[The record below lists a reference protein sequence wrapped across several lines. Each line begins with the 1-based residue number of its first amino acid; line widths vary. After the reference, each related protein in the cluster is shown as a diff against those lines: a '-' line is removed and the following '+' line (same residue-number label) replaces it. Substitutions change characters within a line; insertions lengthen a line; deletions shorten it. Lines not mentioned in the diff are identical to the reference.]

1 MHLIDILI
9 CPDCKTG
16 NLNVNDEKV
25 VCENC
30 DNKFFFDINQNQIVF
45 KELYTPKKVEED
57 VFSLNENKKKNFSWR
72 ELNYLKIEQFVKD
85 FPVDSV
91 CIDIGSGPMTN
102 KNLLKKFNNIIY
114 MDGAKFNSVNIVCDF
129 EKVVPL
135 KSNSADAIILS
146 NVLEHIFSPQTLLK
160 EIYRVLKNNGK
171 CLILV
176 PYSIKL
182 HQEPHDYFR
191 YTKYA
196 LKKFLED
203 SNFINHKI
211 EELGSITNVL
221 DTILKHDRETPRN
234 KNFLVNKLIF
244 IFQWCI
250 SKLFLL
256 QCKLDSTTI
265 NNQLPQGYSV
275 IVRK

>member
-25 VCENC
+25 ICENC
-30 DNKFFFDINQNQIVF
+30 NNKYFFDINQNQIVF

-146 NVLEHIFSPQTLLK
+146 NVLHLL
-160 EIYRVLKNNGK
+160 
-171 CLILV
+171 
-176 PYSIKL
+176 
-182 HQEPHDYFR
+182 
-191 YTKYA
+191 
-196 LKKFLED
+196 
-203 SNFINHKI
+203 
-211 EELGSITNVL
+211 
-221 DTILKHDRETPRN
+221 
-234 KNFLVNKLIF
+234 
-244 IFQWCI
+244 
-250 SKLFLL
+250 
-256 QCKLDSTTI
+256 
-265 NNQLPQGYSV
+265 
-275 IVRK
+275 

>member
-16 NLNVNDEKV
+16 NLNVKDEKV
-25 VCENC
+25 VCANC
-30 DNKFFFDINQNQIVF
+30 NNKHFFDINQNQIVF
-45 KELYTPKKVEED
+45 KEVYTPKKVEED

-129 EKVVPL
+129 EKAVPL

-203 SNFINHKI
+203 SNFLNHKI

-221 DTILKHDRETPRN
+221 ATILKHDKETPRN

-275 IVRK
+275 IVKK